1 MSSAETRSYPGF
13 GGTVARSIQDSEPWW
28 KPVPAA
34 RPGSPNIV
42 VIYMD
47 DLGYAD
53 IGCFGS
59 EIETPNIDAIASRGL
74 RFNHYTT
81 HPICSPARAALLTGR
96 NAHSVNTGWLANN
109 VGGFPGYSGEL
120 PLAAA
125 TLPEALRA
133 GGYATLGLGK
143 WHNSP
148 NGVTPNASWPTQRG
162 FDRFYGFLEGET
174 SYFFPA
180 RLLNNNLVAP
190 IDSYPEDYYLTDDL
204 TNKAIELV
212 RDVRNARPAQP
223 FFLYMAYN
231 AVHGPLQAKEVDLAK
246 YRGRYDAGWDVM
258 RAQRLERQK
267 ALGLAPADA
276 QLSPRDPAVPAWDSL
291 PAEQRAHFVRHME
304 TYAAM
309 LDCVDQNVGRI
320 VDLLREMG
328 ELDNTIIVFS
338 ADNGGTSSAG
348 SYGNVYFN
356 RRFAGLAPLPLEDD
370 LRNTAKIG
378 TGEVPALYPMGW
390 GQVSNTPFPS
400 FKTYTG
406 GGGRRVSLVVSWPK
420 QLTDAGAVR
429 TQFAHVTDL
438 MPTLLDLAGVPA
450 PTTSHGEPALPLQGA
465 SLAGILRSP
474 AAPDARSEQYYECW
488 ANRAY
493 WREGWVAVSLQK
505 RGDAI
510 DFDQWTLHHQASDFS
525 ESIDLSAQ
533 HPERL
538 AELVKA
544 FDEAAWANQVYPLDN
559 RTPLQKFSELPP
571 QQRPAA
577 QSTRRFLPGGQTV
590 HRSVMVPLVADRCF
604 RVDVR
609 TQPWQSGQEGVLFAL
624 GEVFGGMS
632 LVIDGDA
639 LTLLYNGFGQ
649 FQRLGPVAVL
659 QGASCFSL
667 DYQAVGK
674 RQGQGRLLIDGQPVT
689 EFAPLS
695 PTLRYG
701 FHEGLDIGIDRRAP
715 VDWAL
720 YQRKGNFRFT
730 GTIID
735 LVIESGAFSPDT
747 VRP

>member
-1 MSSAETRSYPGF
+1 
-13 GGTVARSIQDSEPWW
+13 
-28 KPVPAA
+28 
-34 RPGSPNIV
+34 
-42 VIYMD
+42 
-47 DLGYAD
+47 
-53 IGCFGS
+53 
-59 EIETPNIDAIASRGL
+59 
-74 RFNHYTT
+74 
-81 HPICSPARAALLTGR
+81 
-96 NAHSVNTGWLANN
+96 
-109 VGGFPGYSGEL
+109 
-120 PLAAA
+120 
-125 TLPEALRA
+125 
-133 GGYATLGLGK
+133 
-143 WHNSP
+143 
-148 NGVTPNASWPTQRG
+148 
-162 FDRFYGFLEGET
+162 
-174 SYFFPA
+174 
-180 RLLNNNLVAP
+180 
-190 IDSYPEDYYLTDDL
+190 
-204 TNKAIELV
+204 
-212 RDVRNARPAQP
+212 
-223 FFLYMAYN
+223 
-231 AVHGPLQAKEVDLAK
+231 
-246 YRGRYDAGWDVM
+246 
-258 RAQRLERQK
+258 
-267 ALGLAPADA
+267 
-276 QLSPRDPAVPAWDSL
+276 
-291 PAEQRAHFVRHME
+291 
-304 TYAAM
+304 
-309 LDCVDQNVGRI
+309 
-320 VDLLREMG
+320 
-328 ELDNTIIVFS
+328 
-338 ADNGGTSSAG
+338 
-348 SYGNVYFN
+348 
-356 RRFAGLAPLPLEDD
+356 
-370 LRNTAKIG
+370 
-378 TGEVPALYPMGW
+378 
-390 GQVSNTPFPS
+390 
-400 FKTYTG
+400 
-406 GGGRRVSLVVSWPK
+406 
-420 QLTDAGAVR
+420 VR

-649 FQRLGPVAVL
+649 FQRLGPVAVP